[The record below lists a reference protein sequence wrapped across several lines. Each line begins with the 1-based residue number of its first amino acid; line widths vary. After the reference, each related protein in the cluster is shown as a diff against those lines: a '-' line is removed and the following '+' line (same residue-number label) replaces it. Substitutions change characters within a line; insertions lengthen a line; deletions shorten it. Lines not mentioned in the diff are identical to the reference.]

1 MSGQANR
8 VVSSPRLL
16 DLLTLE
22 RVEVNLFLTPV
33 LHEGPSGLY
42 GGQVAAQALRAAAAT
57 VAPER
62 HPHSLHGYFL
72 SRGDASRPVL
82 LTVDQDRDG
91 RSYSNRRVIAVQEGK
106 VIFNMAASFH
116 VEESGYDHQT
126 PMPPAPDPDRL
137 GDAIDVGLHDEA
149 GAANAPPPAKE
160 IVDDHA
166 PLQMRNVDPATL
178 DGCVAGPIDQATWL
192 RLREPVPDDPIWRQV
207 VMAYMSDLGLIGA
220 SMRPHSVNWSDVYS
234 ASLDHALWFHRPFDP
249 NDWLLYTMS
258 SPSASGGRGFNLGS
272 FFTRTG
278 VLAASAAQEG
288 LIRPIRK

>member
-33 LHEGPSGLY
+33 LHEGPAGLY

-82 LTVDQDRDG
+82 LTVYQDRDG
-91 RSYSNRRVIAVQEGK
+91 RSYSNRRVIAVQEGR

-116 VEESGYDHQT
+116 VAEPGLDYQAHTAPEVTEPDELPDSGIRGLLVGVDIRIPGQ
-126 PMPPAPDPDRL
+126 AQPDQRRPSRVWMRASDGL
-137 GDAIDVGLHDEA
+137 GDDTLHACALTYVSDMFTGLPDTP
-149 GAANAPPPAKE
+149 GFDRIGPPTS
-160 IVDDHA
+160 IDHA
-166 PLQMRNVDPATL
+166 VWFRRRVALDDWVLMDLQPEWIA
-178 DGCVAGPIDQATWL
+178 
-192 RLREPVPDDPIWRQV
+192 
-207 VMAYMSDLGLIGA
+207 
-220 SMRPHSVNWSDVYS
+220 
-234 ASLDHALWFHRPFDP
+234 
-249 NDWLLYTMS
+249 
-258 SPSASGGRGFNLGS
+258 GGRGMY
-272 FFTRTG
+272 TG
-278 VLAASAAQEG
+278 RIFSRDGTLAASIAQESVWRTAATAG
-288 LIRPIRK
+288 